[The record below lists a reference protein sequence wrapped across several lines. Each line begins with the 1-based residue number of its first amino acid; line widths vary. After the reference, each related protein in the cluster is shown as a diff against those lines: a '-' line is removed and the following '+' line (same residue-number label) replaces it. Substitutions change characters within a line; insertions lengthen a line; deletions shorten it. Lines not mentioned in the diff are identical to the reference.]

1 MEQLANVFIL
11 FIIYSF
17 IGWLIEVVYT
27 YLHYHKLSN
36 RGFLIGP
43 ICPIYGIGGLLLIVL
58 LSKYINDPIT
68 IFLMSIVLFA
78 ILEYLV
84 SFLMEKIFHARWW
97 NYSDRK
103 FNINGR
109 VCLETIIPF
118 GILGLIT
125 MYFIHPFFVGVLQA
139 LPSLMIFAIATS
151 FAAVF
156 FADLI
161 TSLVIITKYKITVK
175 KIKHDSTDEITRQ
188 VRKHFLESNILKRR
202 LVKAFPKAKIAQ
214 KKKKGKNGKNS
225 K

>member
-58 LSKYINDPIT
+58 LSKYINDPIS

-118 GILGLIT
+118 GVLGLIT
-125 MYFIHPFFVGVLQA
+125 MYFIHPFFYMLQVLCYFFYV
-139 LPSLMIFAIATS
+139 LKFYSFLIF
-151 FAAVF
+151 FLLF
-156 FADLI
+156 LLNQYFQLI
-161 TSLVIITKYKITVK
+161 
-175 KIKHDSTDEITRQ
+175 
-188 VRKHFLESNILKRR
+188 
-202 LVKAFPKAKIAQ
+202 
-214 KKKKGKNGKNS
+214 
-225 K
+225 